1 MSKPLGVNYRKI
13 CKKHYGYT
21 DKQMRGMDVHHKDGN
36 RKNNTPENLQLLSV
50 EEHVAIHN
58 LEFVRWAR
66 IGSRLGNEAFRK
78 RLLKDGP
85 TEKELQNREN
95 LLKRCKA
102 GMHRTPHTDQT
113 KIVISEKKKE
123 WYSNNPEKHPM
134 WGNTTYIFTSPD
146 GEKFVVS
153 GGVKQWCKDRGL
165 VLSNLIKVASG
176 QRKHCKGWTAKRQ

>member
-1 MSKPLGVNYRKI
+1 MILNLKNKISIFINWIFSYFSNDSTLRVLIKPL
-13 CKKHYGYT
+13 
-21 DKQMRGMDVHHKDGN
+21 
-36 RKNNTPENLQLLSV
+36 
-50 EEHVAIHN
+50 
-58 LEFVRWAR
+58 
-66 IGSRLGNEAFRK
+66 
-78 RLLKDGP
+78 
-85 TEKELQNREN
+85 
-95 LLKRCKA
+95 
-102 GMHRTPHTDQT
+102 
-113 KIVISEKKKE
+113 SEKKKE